1 MHQPLKHHI
10 FEDSSMVVTS
20 SSTWSAGGITL
31 NFRKKKII
39 SHRIADD
46 NILTFKIQVQKNLI
60 RFFILTNVCENEQQ
74 GHKNEYKES
83 NC

>member
-46 NILTFKIQVQKNLI
+46 NIKLNSSTEKFDTF
-60 RFFILTNVCENEQQ
+60 FHT
-74 GHKNEYKES
+74 Y
-83 NC
+83 